1 MFKFGKTLLA
11 SALALGFATSASAGV
26 LVEDTFDYDLAD
38 GDSITDE
45 VDAWGAGW
53 GSTFEATESLDEV
66 GSAGLLSGGIVYRTH
81 DEANA
86 DGLDTEFSFL
96 LKAMDVVGG
105 GNRIMIESES
115 TSTNA
120 GYGINFDT
128 TADEET
134 GELSMAIYSRVGN
147 STDDQNAV
155 AVDGDFAQVVGT
167 FVRDADSDEGTIA
180 LSIFDM
186 DGELIGANGHT
197 ADLPTLGDR
206 TVLKSNGASYV
217 IDDFNATAVPEPASL
232 ALLGLGGLMVFG
244 RRRRTA

>member
-38 GDSITDE
+38 GDSITEE
-45 VDAWGAGW
+45 VDAWGAGF
-53 GSTFEATESLDEV
+53 GGTFEATESLDEV
-66 GSAGLLSGGIVYRTH
+66 GSAGLIPGNSGVYRTH

-96 LKAMDVVGG
+96 LKAMDVGG
-105 GNRIMIESES
+105 GNRIMIESED

-120 GYGINFDT
+120 GYGINFDI

-147 STDDQNAV
+147 INDGQNAV
-155 AVDGDFAQVVGT
+155 TVDGDFAQVVGT